1 MQVTDDDTHAGKD
14 APVGSRLLLPEVR
27 VWAVAHTKAR
37 SEKIVA
43 SYLQKKG
50 VEHYLP
56 VVLNRRRY
64 GARVRDSWIPLFP
77 GYVFYDFEGIDRPRV
92 FDTRKVAKILVP
104 DDVRQLAHDLANLAA
119 ALAVEP
125 EMQRRE
131 LGPPGTPVEVI
142 AGPLEGRTGR
152 LVRQDSGT
160 MLVIAVDFIGFGAEV
175 AIDESCL
182 QPVVDV

>member
-1 MQVTDDDTHAGKD
+1 MQVTDDETQASESAGAD
-14 APVGSRLLLPEVR
+14 SGLLLPAVR

-43 SYLQKKG
+43 SFLHRKG

-77 GYVFYDFEGIDRPRV
+77 GYVFYDFEGIERPRV

-104 DDVRQLAHDLANLAA
+104 DHPVQLAHDLANLAA

-125 EMQRRE
+125 EMKRRE
-131 LGPPGTPVEVI
+131 LGPPGTLVEVI
-142 AGPLEGRTGR
+142 AGPLEGRQGR